1 MKATIAIFSLQY
13 FMQIIPS
20 PFFAVFTVYSWRVVF
35 AYYRV
40 LACNG
45 GVELDSDASG
55 YGTDALNGGNGQ
67 DAHHEAR
74 MRMHRRHV
82 NGSRRQ
88 ERESRRHLEIFFGLC
103 QIDEIDSSARLPLT
117 FT

>member
-1 MKATIAIFSLQY
+1 MNATIIPLFFLQY
-13 FMQIIPS
+13 VMHF
-20 PFFAVFTVYSWRVVF
+20 PFLAVFTVYSWRVVF

-55 YGTDALNGGNGQ
+55 YGADALNGGNGQ

-88 ERESRRHLEIFFGLC
+88 ERQSRRILEIFFGLC
-103 QIDEIDSSARLPLT
+103 QIDSHARLPLT

>member
-1 MKATIAIFSLQY
+1 MSCIFPSL
-13 FMQIIPS
+13 
-20 PFFAVFTVYSWRVVF
+20 AVFTVYSWRVVF

-55 YGTDALNGGNGQ
+55 YGADALNGGGGQ

-88 ERESRRHLEIFFGLC
+88 ERERESLEGFLKYSLVFV
-103 QIDEIDSSARLPLT
+103 R
-117 FT
+117 

>member
-1 MKATIAIFSLQY
+1 MNATIIPLFFLLQY
-13 FMQIIPS
+13 VMHF
-20 PFFAVFTVYSWRVVF
+20 PFLAVFTVYSWRVVF

-55 YGTDALNGGNGQ
+55 YGADALNGNGQ

-88 ERESRRHLEIFFGLC
+88 ERQRERERVSK
-103 QIDEIDSSARLPLT
+103 DP
-117 FT
+117 

>member
-1 MKATIAIFSLQY
+1 
-13 FMQIIPS
+13 MQIPS
-20 PFFAVFTVYSWRVVF
+20 SPPSLAVFTVYSWRVVF

-55 YGTDALNGGNGQ
+55 YGADNALNGGNGQ

-82 NGSRRQ
+82 SGSRRSV
-88 ERESRRHLEIFFGLC
+88 RSSRYGRAHSDPGKRPLSGSL
-103 QIDEIDSSARLPLT
+103 QI
-117 FT
+117 

>member
-1 MKATIAIFSLQY
+1 MNATIISLFFLQY
-13 FMQIIPS
+13 VMHF
-20 PFFAVFTVYSWRVVF
+20 PFLAVFTVYSWRVVF

-55 YGTDALNGGNGQ
+55 YGADALNGGGGQ

-88 ERESRRHLEIFFGLC
+88 ERQWEFRELLEIFFGLC
-103 QIDEIDSSARLPLT
+103 QIDSHALLPLT